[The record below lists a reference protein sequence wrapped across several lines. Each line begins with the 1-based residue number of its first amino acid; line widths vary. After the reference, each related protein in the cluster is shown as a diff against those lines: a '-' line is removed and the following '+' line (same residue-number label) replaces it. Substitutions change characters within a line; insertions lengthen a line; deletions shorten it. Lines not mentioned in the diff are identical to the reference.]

1 MKLKLWIEYDY
12 ADKMV
17 IAVSEH
23 KIEDEVNTRL
33 PWIRIFTKVIN
44 VPVLAKW
51 DNKTQSWISKKQ
63 KQNKG

>member
-1 MKLKLWIEYDY
+1 MKRKIWIEYDY
-12 ADKMV
+12 ADKGI
-17 IAVSEH
+17 IAVSEN